1 MTTTFNGGLGLH
13 TNSSEELYD
22 PEVPLPTFEVQPTLL
37 AVDVSLGPGESRS
50 CMSDPFCELFMT
62 PPLHKSP
69 DTYSLSL
76 PKNLPPTFKGRTF
89 RFSYEF
95 TIGVCRAGASPGN
108 SSANHSRIMK
118 IPVRVYNNVNGQR

>member
-1 MTTTFNGGLGLH
+1 MTL
-13 TNSSEELYD
+13 SS
-22 PEVPLPTFEVQPTLL
+22 
-37 AVDVSLGPGESRS
+37 S
-50 CMSDPFCELFMT
+50 
-62 PPLHKSP
+62 KSP

-108 SSANHSRIMK
+108 SSANHSRVMK
-118 IPVRVYNNVNGQR
+118 IPVRVYNHVNGQQRLRERFFVADVISA

>member
-1 MTTTFNGGLGLH
+1 MT
-13 TNSSEELYD
+13 SSSY
-22 PEVPLPTFEVQPTLL
+22 
-37 AVDVSLGPGESRS
+37 
-50 CMSDPFCELFMT
+50 
-62 PPLHKSP
+62 KSP

-108 SSANHSRIMK
+108 SSANHSRVMK
-118 IPVRVYNNVNGQR
+118 IPVRVYNHVNGQRETALEFLSTDFLFSGGPTVTLRSTVSCPIRQVPTSGGKAYNC

>member
-1 MTTTFNGGLGLH
+1 
-13 TNSSEELYD
+13 
-22 PEVPLPTFEVQPTLL
+22 
-37 AVDVSLGPGESRS
+37 
-50 CMSDPFCELFMT
+50 MT
-62 PPLHKSP
+62 PSSSKLS

-108 SSANHSRIMK
+108 TSANHSRVMK
-118 IPVRVYNNVNGQR
+118 IPVRIYNHVNGQRRLREGFTVTDISLLISDGPTVALRSAVAYPIRQVPTPGSKTDNR

>member
-1 MTTTFNGGLGLH
+1 MTL
-13 TNSSEELYD
+13 SS
-22 PEVPLPTFEVQPTLL
+22 
-37 AVDVSLGPGESRS
+37 S
-50 CMSDPFCELFMT
+50 
-62 PPLHKSP
+62 KSP

-108 SSANHSRIMK
+108 SSVNHSRVMK
-118 IPVRVYNNVNGQR
+118 IPVRVYNHVNGQQRRRERFFVADAFSV